1 MATREQRELAEI
13 YCSLTDL
20 HEALDLLRDG
30 LVDPKYLKSKDF
42 KAVKNL
48 KKPSKISKYMKTEEQ
63 AENEEES
70 TWLWLGWN
78 LSRIAQAMQK
88 LKAQVGGF

>member
-1 MATREQRELAEI
+1 MATKEQRELAEI

-48 KKPSKISKYMKTEEQ
+48 KKPSKISKYMKTDEQ
-63 AENEEES
+63 AETDEES
-70 TWLWLGWN
+70 TWLWLSWHM
-78 LSRIAQAMQK
+78 SRIAQTTEDLRQ
-88 LKAQVGGF
+88 QVGGF

>member
-1 MATREQRELAEI
+1 MATKEQRELAEI

-30 LVDPKYLKSKDF
+30 LVNPKHLKSKDF

-48 KKPSKISKYMKTEEQ
+48 KKPSKVSKYMKTDEQ
-63 AENEEES
+63 AENEEQS
-70 TWLWLGWN
+70 TWLWLSWHM
-78 LSRIAQAMQK
+78 SRIAQATQE
-88 LKAQVGGF
+88 LRQQVGGF